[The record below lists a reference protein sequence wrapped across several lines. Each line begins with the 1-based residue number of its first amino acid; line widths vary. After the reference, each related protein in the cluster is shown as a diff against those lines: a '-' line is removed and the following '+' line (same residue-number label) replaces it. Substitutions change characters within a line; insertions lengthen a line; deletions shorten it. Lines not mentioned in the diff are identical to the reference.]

1 MFIEAEGHS
10 EIDRDQEFLPLH
22 AAFGAALTAG
32 GSMRKERSGGEPTPL
47 SVFVRKRLAE
57 LNLKQSD
64 FCRLTGFDQGLLSKI
79 QNSVIASLSLE
90 STLRLAL
97 GLSVSPRVI
106 FGLTE
111 RSDMQDLVMQAYAL
125 EFFPQ
130 LSKLN
135 GVEVPGVVIELT
147 MMAFSAYSM
156 GRSLSSAHAVLSQL
170 SSVRK
175 GQKDNNNGPSATLA
189 RVYGL

>member
-1 MFIEAEGHS
+1 MLNRSHRHSDARGETVFSPLPADFNEAL
-10 EIDRDQEFLPLH
+10 I
-22 AAFGAALTAG
+22 AG
-32 GSMRKERSGGEPTPL
+32 GAMRKERSAGEPTPL
-47 SVFVRKRLAE
+47 SVFVRRRLSE

-79 QNSVIASLSLE
+79 QNSVITSLSLE

-111 RSDMQDLVMQAYAL
+111 RDDLQELVMRAYAL
-125 EFFPQ
+125 DFFPE

-135 GVEVPGVVIELT
+135 GAEIPGPVLEITT
-147 MMAFSAYSM
+147 MASCAYSM
-156 GRSLSSAHAVLSQL
+156 GRSLAAAYAVMAQL
-170 SSVRK
+170 SAVRRGSRENK
-175 GQKDNNNGPSATLA
+175 TPSALLA
-189 RVYGL
+189 QAFGT